1 MLGYMT
7 WSGSRGPH
15 ANTGC
20 KYHYGSVAVMVGV
33 RSVNMLDAWCLGYY
47 ICLLIRGF
55 IKGLCIE
62 IHIMVCD
69 CVLAQVCAVLSD
81 CIGVYLCF
89 SKDAHIGM

>member
-1 MLGYMT
+1 MT

-15 ANTGC
+15 TDTDC

-33 RSVNMLDAWCLGYY
+33 RSVNMLDAWCLGYC

-62 IHIMVCD
+62 THIMVCG
-69 CVLAQVCAVLSD
+69 CVCWHRYVLCAVLGD

-89 SKDAHIGM
+89 SEDKHIGM